1 MKTWLIVIVI
11 LSFCLSAIGQNLKLV
26 NTNNPK
32 KVKIFSSLD
41 YLEFQLVDNNQDD
54 NVVNTATYT
63 GHLISI
69 GKNTLTLRNDY
80 EYLETTV
87 FDPYKNFISTRELY
101 GDTVIMRPI
110 SYSDIDYIVH
120 HKKSEKTFKTLGT
133 IFLFTTIIAPVF
145 AMDYKSFT
153 IDTDSYFVY
162 AGGSIFTSILSYTI
176 AWKFGKRKFSFIPND
191 ETDVNVWGVTPE

>member
-1 MKTWLIVIVI
+1 MKTPVVLISMLFICVSV
-11 LSFCLSAIGQNLKLV
+11 FGQNLKLV
-26 NTNNPK
+26 NTSNPLK
-32 KVKIFSSLD
+32 IKIFNELD
-41 YLEFQLVDNNQDD
+41 YLEFQMKDINDDD

-120 HKKSEKTFKTLGT
+120 HKKSEKVFKTIGT

-162 AGGSIFTSILSYTI
+162 AGGSIFTSLLSYSI

>member
-1 MKTWLIVIVI
+1 MKTGLIVIVM

-32 KVKIFSSLD
+32 KIKIFSSLD
-41 YLEFQLVDNNQDD
+41 YLEFQLVDNNQDE

-63 GHLISI
+63 GHLDGSDS
-69 GKNTLTLRNDY
+69 KSLTLASDY
-80 EYLETTV
+80 EYIETTV

-101 GDTVIMRPI
+101 GDTVILKSI
-110 SYSDIDYIVH
+110 SYADIEYMVH

-133 IFLFTTIIAPVF
+133 LFLFTTIIAPVF

-162 AGGSIFTSILSYTI
+162 AGGSIFTSLLSYSI